1 MSEEVV
7 RIIGMRN
14 RCNNK
19 CCKYRRIINL
29 GDSNYWHMFLSIWL
43 LTIYSLFYRICVL
56 ENIVFNIHC
65 VNPYSLQWWRY
76 FFFEMNLNFWGFY
89 LFYLLIL
96 YFNGSVLKLLGY
108 REKLYQ
114 RLKLNNSI
122 VENIFQFS
130 F

>member
-1 MSEEVV
+1 MK
-7 RIIGMRN
+7 I
-14 RCNNK
+14 
-19 CCKYRRIINL
+19 
-29 GDSNYWHMFLSIWL
+29 
-43 LTIYSLFYRICVL
+43 
-56 ENIVFNIHC
+56 
-65 VNPYSLQWWRY
+65 

-122 VENIFQFS
+122 VENIFQLS
-130 F
+130 FLKI